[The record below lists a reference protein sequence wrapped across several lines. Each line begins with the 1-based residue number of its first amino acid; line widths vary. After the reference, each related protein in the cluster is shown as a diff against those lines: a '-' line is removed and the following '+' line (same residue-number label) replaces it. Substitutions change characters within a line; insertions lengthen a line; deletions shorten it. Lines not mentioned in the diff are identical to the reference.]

1 MEDYK
6 TKADVVLV
14 GHSIGGDLDWLEGMG
29 LQLDF
34 PALDIALAY
43 QKMRGRAQKSKLSA
57 ILDDMGVEH
66 PFLHNAGNDAL
77 YTLEG
82 AIRLARK
89 IGLEREEEVIA
100 LQGMI

>member
-1 MEDYK
+1 
-6 TKADVVLV
+6 VLV
-14 GHSIGGDLDWLEGMG
+14 GHSIHGDLDWLEGMG
-29 LQLDF
+29 LRLDF

-43 QKMRGRAQKSKLSA
+43 QEMRGRVQKSRLSA
-57 ILDDMGVEH
+57 ILDDLGVEH

-89 IGLEREEEVIA
+89 IGLQREEVIA
-100 LQGMI
+100 RQDMI